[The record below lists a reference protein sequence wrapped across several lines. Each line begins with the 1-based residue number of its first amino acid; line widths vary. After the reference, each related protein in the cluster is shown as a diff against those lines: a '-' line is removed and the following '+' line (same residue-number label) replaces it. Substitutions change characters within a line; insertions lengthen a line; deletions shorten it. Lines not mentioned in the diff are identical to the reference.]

1 MNELDGLLSV
11 PELPEDRVARI
22 RRRGRYVLLS
32 HPGASGARP
41 EEVAIVTVFSVAMLL
56 WAVAS
61 VLVPAA

>member
-22 RRRGRYVLLS
+22 RRRGRYVLS